1 MNQRLIQ
8 LRWALVSGM
17 AGAMIWG
24 QWFLDID
31 LPWAGLL
38 AALGLLMAFNLLA
51 MRRERAG
58 VADQAAM
65 TRALVFDL
73 TALGVMLYLTGGAT
87 NPLVS
92 LLLLPVTI
100 GALALPRAWVAGL
113 AGLAIALYSVLM
125 NVSLPLAVHDAER
138 ATQLHLGGMWVT
150 FVVSSLLLAWL
161 VGRMTEALR
170 ARDAQLAAAR
180 EQALRNAQVVMLGQ
194 QAAGAAHALGSPLA
208 TMTILAG
215 ELAQDQRLPDD
226 VHADAAL
233 LLEQLAQCKRCIG
246 QMVQQAGVTRAGD
259 SAAMSAA
266 MTVQT
271 WLSGVLERWH
281 SVWPRASCRLACT
294 DPAKSLPV
302 TLGIQVEQALTNL
315 LDNAAR
321 MSPADVRVTAE
332 CQPENLCIAVCDGG
346 PGFPAAVMENGGRA
360 PQFASEQ
367 GSGMGLWLTRS
378 IAESLGGRLLLENT
392 ANGGRAVLLLPLKK
406 VCTE

>member
-8 LRWALVSGM
+8 MRWALVAGL
-17 AGAMIWG
+17 AGAMAWG
-24 QWFLDID
+24 QGLLGID
-31 LPWAGLL
+31 LPWVGLSAVL
-38 AALGLLMAFNLLA
+38 AVVVIFNLMSL
-51 MRRERAG
+51 RRERDG
-58 VADQAAM
+58 TADHSTM
-65 TRALVFDL
+65 VRALVFDL

-100 GALALPRAWVAGL
+100 AALALPRIWAASL
-113 AGLAIALYSVLM
+113 AGLAIGYYSVLM
-125 NVSLPLAVHDAER
+125 QYSLPLAVDDVAR

-161 VGRMTEALR
+161 IGRMTEALR
-170 ARDAQLAAAR
+170 SRDAQLAAVR

-246 QMVQQAGVTRAGD
+246 QMVQQAGVTRAGE
-259 SAAMSAA
+259 SAAMSTA
-266 MTVQT
+266 MTLQA
-271 WLSGVLERWH
+271 WLTGVLERWH
-281 SVWPRASCRLACT
+281 SVWPRASCRLECA
-294 DPAKSLPV
+294 DQAKSLRV

-332 CQPENLCIAVCDGG
+332 YQPESLCIAVCDTG
-346 PGFPAAVMENGGRA
+346 PGFSAAVMENAGRA
-360 PQFASEQ
+360 PQLASAQ
-367 GSGMGLWLTRS
+367 GNGMGLWLTRS
-378 IAESLGGRLLLENT
+378 MVESLGGSLRLENT
-392 ANGGRAVLLLPLKK
+392 ASGGRAVLMLPLKK